1 MARFRFNLEKILKMR
16 ERIEKDWEIRL
27 AEITSQCTRV
37 QQRILDNQQFAADS
51 LKDRAM
57 GGMTFENLSYSELYM
72 QRMREENVRFAAE
85 LRALEKKRLEVQ
97 QKYLEASRDRKAIQ
111 KIKDKKEKEFKDLQA
126 KKEELAVDDINNS
139 AKARNY
145 LGGW

>member
-1 MARFRFNLEKILKMR
+1 MARFRFNLEKVLRMR
-16 ERIEKDWEIRL
+16 ERIEKDWEAKL
-27 AEITSQCTRV
+27 AEITGRCARV
-37 QQRILDNQQFAADS
+37 QQRILDNKQFAADS
-51 LKDRAM
+51 LKNRAAEE
-57 GGMTFENLSYSELYM
+57 MTFENLSYSELYI

-85 LRALEKKRLEVQ
+85 LKVLEKKRLEVQ

-111 KIKDKKEKEFKDLQA
+111 KIKDKKEQEFKNLQA